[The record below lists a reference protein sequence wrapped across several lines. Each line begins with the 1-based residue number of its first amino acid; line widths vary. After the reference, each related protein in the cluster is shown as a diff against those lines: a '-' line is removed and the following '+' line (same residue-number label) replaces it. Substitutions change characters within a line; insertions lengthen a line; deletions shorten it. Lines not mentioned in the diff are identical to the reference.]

1 MATPGTYKVT
11 AQGGLWLREGPG
23 TNTAELAL
31 MSEGA
36 TVDSDAQGSETNGFL
51 HVFYGQLEG
60 FASTKY
66 LALQKPSVAAA
77 VATAQVTPAAG
88 PNFQITGQDVALRSG
103 PMISTPDAYGPNSN
117 VVTFTN
123 KNEVARNDGQAQN
136 GFALVTYKGTQGWM
150 SQRYLQGSD
159 LPLTPGQIIPATL
172 AISAPPPT
180 YVELEKGEGEP
191 PVVTEAGLMKGGAVA
206 PLLLLLAGVIY
217 FLSK

>member
-1 MATPGTYKVT
+1 VT

-23 TNTAELAL
+23 INTAELAL

-51 HVFYGQLEG
+51 HVFYGNLEG
-60 FASTKY
+60 YAATKY
-66 LALQKPSVAAA
+66 LSLQKPTVAAA
-77 VATAQVTPAAG
+77 TMTAAAAAQVAPAGA
-88 PNFQITGQDVALRSG
+88 PNYQITGQDVALRSG
-103 PMISTPDAYGPNSN
+103 PQISSPDAYGPSSN

-123 KNEVARNDGQAQN
+123 KNEVVKNNGTAQN

-159 LPLTPGQIIPATL
+159 LPLTPGSIIPATL
-172 AISAPPPT
+172 AKPAPPPT
-180 YVELEKGEGEP
+180 YVELGKGEGEP
-191 PVVTEAGLMKGGAVA
+191 PVVTEAGLMKGGTVA
-206 PLLLLLAGVIY
+206 PFLLLLAGVIY